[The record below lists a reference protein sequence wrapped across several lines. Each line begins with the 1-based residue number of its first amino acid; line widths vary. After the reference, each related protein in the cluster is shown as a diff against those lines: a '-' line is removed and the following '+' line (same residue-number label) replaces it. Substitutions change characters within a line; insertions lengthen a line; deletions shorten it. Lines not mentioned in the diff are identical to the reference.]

1 MASFSDD
8 MRPLAQNLIQDHE
21 IRVEA
26 VDDLRFN
33 VKLELNNNR
42 TSQQAMSA
50 EQEKALDKYMDDLH
64 SQVNKLRQAA
74 ATFLGD
80 LDKSNQSMADQ
91 LSLQLTGQRSR
102 LATDTAVFID
112 TISSAH
118 QEMATAQKQN
128 LVKGR
133 NQLRAEVIATLEKNH
148 TEQSAVRT
156 DQAEAANIWASI
168 SQPKLSQ
175 PKQKKRTKKGSTK
188 SSQAAKSA

>member
-33 VKLELNNNR
+33 VKLELNNYR
-42 TSQQAMSA
+42 TAQQAMSA

-118 QEMATAQKQN
+118 QEMATAQKQS

-156 DQAEAANIWASI
+156 DQAEAAKIWASI